1 MEDKQDIFDFKI
13 SGEAEREL
21 GEASRWWKV
30 AAILGL
36 VFCGLILLFM
46 IIAGSAISDAFAAQL
61 SSENASTAWAGILI
75 VLIIVIGIAGLLAFF
90 LIRSANRIRN
100 AFLARNQ
107 ALYNAGLNDLKLFF
121 VIYGILAILG
131 LVGNL
136 LSLV

>member
-36 VFCGLILLFM
+36 VICGLIFLLLVT
-46 IIAGSAISDAFAAQL
+46 AGSAISDAFAAQL
-61 SSENASTAWAGILI
+61 SSEQADAAWVMIL
-75 VLIIVIGIAGLLAFF
+75 VVVIIFIGIAGLLAFF
-90 LIRSANRIRN
+90 LVRSAKRIRN